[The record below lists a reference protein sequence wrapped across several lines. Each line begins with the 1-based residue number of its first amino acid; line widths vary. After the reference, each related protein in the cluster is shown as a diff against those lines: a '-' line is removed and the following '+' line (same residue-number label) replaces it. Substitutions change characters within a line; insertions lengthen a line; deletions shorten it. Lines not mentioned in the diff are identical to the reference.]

1 MPEDAAYN
9 ESAEYNEQRDE
20 GDDVE
25 AHSATRAYNESA
37 AYAESAEYN
46 EQRDEGDDVE
56 AHSATHADAPDAMA
70 QEEPP
75 DVEGHANEYTEYTE

>member
-1 MPEDAAYN
+1 VSQKQATHERSTRMPEDAAYN
-9 ESAEYNEQRDE
+9 
-20 GDDVE
+20 
-25 AHSATRAYNESA
+25 
-37 AYAESAEYN
+37 ESAEYN

-75 DVEGHANEYTEYTE
+75 DVEGHSHGSVEYTE

>member
-9 ESAEYNEQRDE
+9 ESAD
-20 GDDVE
+20 
-25 AHSATRAYNESA
+25 
-37 AYAESAEYN
+37 YN

>member
-1 MPEDAAYN
+1 MPED
-9 ESAEYNEQRDE
+9 
-20 GDDVE
+20 
-25 AHSATRAYNESA
+25 RAYNESA
-37 AYAESAEYN
+37 AYN

-75 DVEGHANEYTEYTE
+75 DVEGHASATYADSVDAMAQEEPPDVEGHSHGSVEYTE